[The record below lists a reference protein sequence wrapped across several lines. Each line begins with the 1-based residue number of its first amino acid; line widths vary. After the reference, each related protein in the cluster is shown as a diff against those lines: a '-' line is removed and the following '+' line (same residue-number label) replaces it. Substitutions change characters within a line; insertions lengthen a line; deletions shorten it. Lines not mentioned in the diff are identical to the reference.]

1 MDETTKKNTKNN
13 SKVKKKSAPKTKAKT
28 VVAPPQTKIMK
39 TVQNTSLQSWPI
51 PNGNGTILLVPGAS
65 VEIPA
70 GAMTSRLINLHKRR
84 LVSIR

>member
-1 MDETTKKNTKNN
+1 MAKNTKKNTNNN
-13 SKVKKKSAPKTKAKT
+13 SKAKKKPVSEAKAET
-28 VVAPPQTKIMK
+28 VVLAPQPKIMK
-39 TVQNTSLQSWPI
+39 TVQNISLQSWPI

-70 GAMTSRLINLHKRR
+70 SAITSRLINLHKRR

>member
-1 MDETTKKNTKNN
+1 MDENTKKNTKSN
-13 SKVKKKSAPKTKAKT
+13 SKAKKKPVQKNKAKIVVTAPQPKT
-28 VVAPPQTKIMK
+28 MK

-51 PNGNGTILLVPGAS
+51 PNGDGTILLVPGAS

-70 GAMTSRLINLHKRR
+70 GAITSRLINLHKRR

>member
-1 MDETTKKNTKNN
+1 MGETTKKNTKNN
-13 SKVKKKSAPKTKAKT
+13 SKVKKKT
-28 VVAPPQTKIMK
+28 VVAPPQPKIMK
-39 TVQNTSLQSWPI
+39 TVQNNSLQAWPI

-70 GAMTSRLINLHKRR
+70 GAITSRLINLHKRR

>member
-1 MDETTKKNTKNN
+1 MDETTKKNTKNK
-13 SKVKKKSAPKTKAKT
+13 SKIKKKT
-28 VVAPPQTKIMK
+28 VVTTPPQPKIMK

-65 VEIPA
+65 VEIPSSA
-70 GAMTSRLINLHKRR
+70 ITSRLINLHKRR